1 MKVLLVSGIYP
12 PDIGGPATFVPKFR
26 SFLEIKGVHT
36 FLITLGSKNE
46 DGPSSIKLAR
56 DTFFPV
62 RFLRTVLK
70 IRSQI
75 DENTYIFAN
84 GLHEEVAIALIGKRN
99 RATAKI
105 VGDPVWERQ
114 RNKKKTTL
122 EIEQFSQSKLSFI
135 ASLQRKLL
143 NWSLKKFNAIIV
155 PGNNLKSTVQRWDLN
170 LPQITVI
177 SNGVEIS
184 SEEHSGKKDFDVIAV
199 SRLVPWKNLNLLI
212 EASADLGLRLK
223 VVGDG
228 PSRTELEDLA
238 LKTGAATTFT
248 GEIEEHL
255 IYREI
260 ASSEVYALISSYEGQ
275 SFSLLQAM
283 AAGAPIL
290 VSDAP
295 GNTNVIGDNWSG
307 LIASQTLEGVTVGL
321 ERLFADPGLRKRL
334 GDNAR
339 LEAAEKYNIE
349 VTLRE
354 TKKIVF
360 DE

>member
-26 SFLEIKGVHT
+26 RFLEIKGIDT
-36 FLITLGSKNE
+36 FLITLGSKTE
-46 DGPSSIKLAR
+46 GGPSSIKLAR
-56 DTFFPV
+56 DAFFPV

-75 DENTYIFAN
+75 DPNTHIFAN

-122 EIEQFSQSKLSFI
+122 EIDEFSQSKLTLI
-135 ASLQRKLL
+135 AGIQRKLL
-143 NWSLKKFNAIIV
+143 NWSLKKFDAIIV
-155 PGNNLKSTVQRWDLN
+155 PGANLKSMVQSWDLN
-170 LPQITVI
+170 LPPITVI
-177 SNGVEIS
+177 NNGVEIS
-184 SEEHSGKKDFDVIAV
+184 RKEHSGKKNFDVIAV
-199 SRLVPWKNLNLLI
+199 SRLVPWKNLDLLI
-212 EASADLGLRLK
+212 EACADLGLRLK

-228 PSRTELEDLA
+228 PSRSELEDLT
-238 LKTGAATTFT
+238 LKFGAETTFT

-283 AAGAPIL
+283 AAGAAIL

-295 GNTNVIGDNWSG
+295 GNANVIRDNWSG
-307 LIASQTLEGVTVGL
+307 LISTQKLDEIKVGL
-321 ERLFADPGLRKRL
+321 EKLFADRGLRKRL

-339 LEAAEKYNIE
+339 LEAEEKYNIE
-349 VTLRE
+349 VTLVE